1 MNKGIKVTDIF
12 ASNVFDDAV
21 MRERLPKR
29 IYAELKLSLI
39 HI

>member
-21 MRERLPKR
+21 MRERLPK
-29 IYAELKLSLI
+29 EFTQSLKI
-39 HI
+39 P